1 MYYIIYSIIGILVIL
16 FSINFYRKD
25 GTTNRKN
32 ELYMASIGFLIW
44 PIQIIKILY
53 DLLTK

>member
-1 MYYIIYSIIGILVIL
+1 MYYFIYLIIGVLVTL
-16 FSINFYRKD
+16 FSINLYRKD

-32 ELYMASIGFLIW
+32 ELYMAAIGFLIW
-44 PIQIIKILY
+44 PLQVIKIIY